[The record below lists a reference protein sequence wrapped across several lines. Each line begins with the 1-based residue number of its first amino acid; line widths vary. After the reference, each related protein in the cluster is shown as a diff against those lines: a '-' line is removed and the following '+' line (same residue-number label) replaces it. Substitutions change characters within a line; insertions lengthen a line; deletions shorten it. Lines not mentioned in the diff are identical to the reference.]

1 MRAAA
6 GWRAAGFEM
15 RDMKSSAFP
24 IGRLLLLT
32 AVLALAVPA
41 WAQNRVYRCGNEY
54 TNQPKGRT
62 DCKPV
67 EGGNITI
74 VRGTTPRA
82 ASSNGAAARSSASG
96 APAAAPR
103 VDDAEQRKRD
113 ADARA
118 ILEQEL
124 RRAEARQAELEQEYK
139 GGQPDKIGGE
149 ARNYQKY
156 LDRVAELK
164 ASIERNQADIEGIK
178 RELDRLPPP

>member
-1 MRAAA
+1 MN
-6 GWRAAGFEM
+6 
-15 RDMKSSAFP
+15 SS
-24 IGRLLLLT
+24 LLLT
-32 AVLALAVPA
+32 GRLALALAVLVLAVPA
-41 WAQNRVYRCGNEY
+41 WAQDRVYRCGNEY

-74 VRGTTPRA
+74 VRGTSPAAA
-82 ASSNGAAARSSASG
+82 ASGGTAARGSGAA
-96 APAAAPR
+96 PVAAPR
-103 VDDAEQRKRD
+103 VADAEQRKRD

-178 RELDRLPPP
+178 RELSRLPTP

>member
-1 MRAAA
+1 MN
-6 GWRAAGFEM
+6 
-15 RDMKSSAFP
+15 SSSLM
-24 IGRLLLLT
+24 IGRLALVL
-32 AVLALAVPA
+32 AVLALSGPA
-41 WAQNRVYRCGNEY
+41 WAQDRVYRCGNEY
-54 TNQPKGRT
+54 TNQPKGRAN
-62 DCKPV
+62 CKPV

-74 VRGTTPRA
+74 VRGTTPAA
-82 ASSNGAAARSSASG
+82 ASGGAAARVGSA

-103 VDDAEQRKRD
+103 VADAEQRKRD

-156 LDRVAELK
+156 LDRVASLK

-178 RELDRLPPP
+178 RELARLPPP